1 MSTTVSPP
9 DPQLV
14 EGLDEPLQILA
25 PDGTRS
31 PNGVLDDF
39 LGEVDETLLTDMF
52 IDMSVIRRIDNE
64 AVALQRQGELGL
76 WAPLLGQEAA
86 QVGLGRQLRDEDF
99 IFPSYREHG
108 LAYCRGVEPA
118 EMLSLWRGNTFCG
131 WDPHERRMAA
141 GQIIIG
147 AQTLHAAGYAMA
159 TTFAGGEEVAVA
171 CFGDGA
177 ISQGDVNEAMSFASS
192 FTAPVVFFCQ
202 NNQYAISEPVRVQ
215 TKEPIALRPTGFGIP
230 AMRVDGNDVLA
241 MRAAS
246 AWATEHARSGAG
258 PAFIEAVTY
267 RMGAHTTTDDPKR
280 YRDADELEYWRARCP
295 VLRLERHLEEVGA
308 AIETIREEA
317 KIRADAVA
325 KELRAA
331 ITSMTPPPPENLFEH
346 VYTGEHAGDSG
357 QCRRWEAFTASV
369 AQEAQ

>member
-108 LAYCRGVEPA
+108 LAYCRGVEP
-118 EMLSLWRGNTFCG
+118 LSLI
-131 WDPHERRMAA
+131 H
-141 GQIIIG
+141 I
-147 AQTLHAAGYAMA
+147 
-159 TTFAGGEEVAVA
+159 
-171 CFGDGA
+171 
-177 ISQGDVNEAMSFASS
+177 
-192 FTAPVVFFCQ
+192 
-202 NNQYAISEPVRVQ
+202 
-215 TKEPIALRPTGFGIP
+215 
-230 AMRVDGNDVLA
+230 
-241 MRAAS
+241 
-246 AWATEHARSGAG
+246 
-258 PAFIEAVTY
+258 
-267 RMGAHTTTDDPKR
+267 
-280 YRDADELEYWRARCP
+280 
-295 VLRLERHLEEVGA
+295 
-308 AIETIREEA
+308 
-317 KIRADAVA
+317 
-325 KELRAA
+325 
-331 ITSMTPPPPENLFEH
+331 
-346 VYTGEHAGDSG
+346 
-357 QCRRWEAFTASV
+357 
-369 AQEAQ
+369 